1 MNEGSPLS
9 KLLDSIANNSAV
21 SRLAVQLYSRPR
33 WRRLYGI
40 LAANRRELTRF
51 AKFATVGVIGTVV
64 DFTLLNVFILFFDF
78 SKFWAN
84 TCSFSAAVVSNFIWN
99 RLWTFP
105 ESRERSLVPQLVQFA
120 LVSLGGYV
128 INQVIFLGLDSLYL
142 HVWGTLGY
150 NISKAIAILVV
161 LFWNFGVN
169 RVWTY
174 RGID

>member
-1 MNEGSPLS
+1 MS
-9 KLLDSIANNSAV
+9 KLIEAVVANDTVARLLFRLDA
-21 SRLAVQLYSRPR
+21 QP
-33 WRRLYGI
+33 WGRRLYQRV
-40 LAANRRELTRF
+40 LSNRREVVRF
-51 AKFATVGVIGTVV
+51 SKFATVGVVGTVL
-64 DFTLLNVFILFFDF
+64 DFGVLNVLVLGGGFT
-78 SKFWAN
+78 KFWAN

-105 ESRERSLVPQLVQFA
+105 ESRQKGLIPQLLQFS

-128 INQVIFLGLDSLYL
+128 INQIIFLGLDSLVF

-150 NISKAIAILVV
+150 NISKAIATVVV
-161 LFWNFGVN
+161 LVWNFGIN

>member
-1 MNEGSPLS
+1 LS
-9 KLLDSIANNSAV
+9 KLIEAVVANDTV
-21 SRLAVQLYSRPR
+21 SRLLFWLDAHP
-33 WRRLYGI
+33 WGRRLTQTV
-40 LAANRRELTRF
+40 LSNRREVVRF
-51 AKFATVGVIGTVV
+51 VKFATVGVIGTVV
-64 DFTLLNVFILFFDF
+64 DFGVLNVLVLGGGFT
-78 SKFWAN
+78 KFWAN

-105 ESRERSLVPQLVQFA
+105 ESRQKGLIPQLLQFS

-128 INQVIFLGLDSLYL
+128 INQIIFLGLDSLVF

-150 NISKAIAILVV
+150 NISKAIATVVV
-161 LFWNFGVN
+161 LVWNFGIN

>member
-1 MNEGSPLS
+1 MS
-9 KLLDSIANNSAV
+9 KLRDSIANNTAV
-21 SRLAVQLYSRPR
+21 SRLAVRLYSRPR
-33 WRRLYGI
+33 WRRLYVK
-40 LAANRRELTRF
+40 LVANRRELTRF
-51 AKFATVGVIGTVV
+51 AKFASVGVIGTVV
-64 DFTLLNVFILFFDF
+64 DFTVLNLLILFFDF

-84 TCSFSAAVVSNFIWN
+84 TCSFTAAVLSNFVWN

-128 INQVIFLGLDSLYL
+128 INQVIFLGLDSLYF
-142 HVWGTLGY
+142 HAWGTLGY
-150 NISKAIAILVV
+150 NVSKAIAILVV
-161 LFWNFGVN
+161 LFWNFAIN